1 MRLCFISML
10 PQANQDPGFILKYEK
25 MFSYYSLFSHATRE
39 RSEAE
44 EKIYGLSTCASMVM
58 LDCVSALLV
67 LASGL
72 LSVATKKDNSVVD
85 FPQTLVL
92 SGRFALEILS

>member
-1 MRLCFISML
+1 
-10 PQANQDPGFILKYEK
+10 
-25 MFSYYSLFSHATRE
+25 
-39 RSEAE
+39 
-44 EKIYGLSTCASMVM
+44 MVM